1 MLADSNKSAD
11 GLWKARAILL
21 LQAGI
26 SSPEGFASGAASGF
40 GTSGF
45 GATGFFTAFFAG
57 FFAALVFARAFFAFA
72 FFAGISAQLY

>member
-21 LQAGI
+21 LRVGI
-26 SSPEGFASGAASGF
+26 SPPADFSSGAASGF
-40 GTSGF
+40 GAAGF
-45 GATGFFTAFFAG
+45 PPAFLAG
-57 FFAALVFARAFFAFA
+57 FFAALAFACAFFALA